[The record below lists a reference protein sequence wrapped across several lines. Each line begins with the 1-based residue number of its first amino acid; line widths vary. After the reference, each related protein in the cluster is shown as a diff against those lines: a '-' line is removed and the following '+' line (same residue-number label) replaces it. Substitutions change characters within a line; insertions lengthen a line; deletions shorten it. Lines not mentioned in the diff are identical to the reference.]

1 VKKRMMVR
9 VEGDEIM
16 EKGRCGESGGV
27 VVVAF
32 FAIGAWEGSNGVL
45 RDVDDAVKM
54 HSYRFWIKF
63 GDKRV

>member
-1 VKKRMMVR
+1 
-9 VEGDEIM
+9 M